1 MRIPTPD
8 DFHALTDWGLVERP
22 CAALDDYSPEREQRR
37 TENDRHRR
45 AREEQIENASPA
57 FVDDRQSYY
66 REMERP
72 IHRTKWAYLKRRK
85 AWFQPPVGWG
95 RFAAPGTSRLLDLG
109 CGDGDQTQRVAD
121 FVAGRWRSAGY
132 DGFPLEIIGV
142 DLSDSRV
149 ENARRHTRSPHE
161 RITLRFETGDALAGL
176 DYGDAF
182 FDHSLAMGLFEVLD
196 DDEHETVLDEL
207 TRLTTHSVYIRD
219 ILDEYPGLTPRPALD
234 DDLAARGFAVDERG
248 RLFEEPFVESG
259 SRDPLAVWPM
269 NVHQVV
275 VATATDPPAHETRY

>member
-22 CAALDDYSPEREQRR
+22 CAALDDHTPEREQRR
-37 TENDRHRR
+37 EDNDRHRR
-45 AREEQIENASPA
+45 AREAQIENASPD
-57 FVDDRQSYY
+57 FVDDRQAYY
-66 REMERP
+66 REMDRP
-72 IHRTKWAYLKRRK
+72 IHRTKWTYLKRRK

-95 RFAAPGTSRLLDLG
+95 RFATPGTSRILDLG

-132 DGFPLEIIGV
+132 DGFPLEIVGV

-161 RITLRFETGDALAGL
+161 RITLRFESGDAVSGL
-176 DYGDAF
+176 DYDDAF
-182 FDHSLAMGLFEVLD
+182 FDHTLAIGLFEVLD
-196 DDEHETVLDEL
+196 DAALDSTLNEL
-207 TRLTTHSVYIRD
+207 ARLTAHSVYVRD
-219 ILDEYPGLTPRPALD
+219 ILDDYPGLTPRPDLAEALD
-234 DDLAARGFAVDERG
+234 ARGFAVEDRHK
-248 RLFEEPFVESG
+248 LFEEPFVEEG

-269 NVHQVV
+269 NVHQLL
-275 VATATDPPAHETRY
+275 VATVRDPPAHETRY